1 MSLHHFETLDKL
13 IGNTPLIGIKY
24 RLQNKEGIIYAKC
37 EHYNFTGS
45 IKDRIALNILKE
57 AFLADK
63 IKQGD
68 TIVEATSGNT
78 GISVSAIGRLMGCN
92 VKIIMPDWLS
102 EERKKIIQYF
112 GAEIIPISKEE
123 GGFVRSVALAKE
135 MAEKN
140 PNVFLPDQF
149 ANIHNVEAH
158 EKTGM
163 EIHNQLK
170 NKHSQIDGFV
180 AGVGTGGTIIGVGR
194 ALRKLYPNVKIHPL
208 EPQESPT
215 ISTGYKVGHH
225 RIQGISDE
233 FIPDIMKMDATDEI
247 IQASDGDSII
257 MTQKLAQTLGLGV
270 GISSGANL
278 IGAIKLQ
285 QKYGFDSVIATI
297 FSDCNKKYLS
307 TDLMR
312 EEAVKEYYLAPE
324 VELVGIV
331 C

>member
-1 MSLHHFETLDKL
+1 MHYFETLEKL
-13 IGNTPLIGIKY
+13 IGNTPMIGIKY
-24 RLQNKEGIIYAKC
+24 RLQNKEGVIYAKC

-57 AFLADK
+57 AFLSNE

-78 GISVSAIGRLMGCN
+78 GISFSAIGKLMGCN

-102 EERKKIIQYF
+102 EERKQIIQYF

-135 MAEKN
+135 MAEKD
-140 PNVFLPDQF
+140 PNVFLPNQF
-149 ANIHNVEAH
+149 SNIHNVEAH

-163 EIHNQLK
+163 EIYNQLK

-194 ALRKLYPNVKIHPL
+194 ALRKLYPNIKIHPL

-233 FIPDIMKMDATDEI
+233 FIPDIMKMDHTDEI
-247 IQASDGDSII
+247 MQASDGDSII
-257 MTQKLAQTLGLGV
+257 MAQQLAQKLGLGV

-285 QKYGFDSVIATI
+285 QKYGFDSVIATV
-297 FSDCNKKYLS
+297 FSDCNKKYLT
-307 TDLMR
+307 TDLTKK
-312 EEAVKEYYLAPE
+312 EPVKGHYLAPE
-324 VELVGIV
+324 VELLGIV
-331 C
+331 SA

>member
-1 MSLHHFETLDKL
+1 MHYFETLEKL
-13 IGNTPLIGIKY
+13 IGNTPMIGIKY
-24 RLQNKEGIIYAKC
+24 RLQNKEGVIYAKC

-57 AFLADK
+57 AFLSNE

-78 GISVSAIGRLMGCN
+78 GISFSAIGKLMGCN

-102 EERKKIIQYF
+102 EERKQIIQYF

-135 MAEKN
+135 MAEKD
-140 PNVFLPDQF
+140 PNVFLPNQF
-149 ANIHNVEAH
+149 SNIHNVEAH

-163 EIHNQLK
+163 EIYNQLK

-194 ALRKLYPNVKIHPL
+194 ALRKLYPNIKIHPL

-233 FIPDIMKMDATDEI
+233 FIPDIMKMDHTDEI
-247 IQASDGDSII
+247 MQASDGDSII
-257 MTQKLAQTLGLGV
+257 MAQQLAQKLGLGV

-285 QKYGFDSVIATI
+285 QKYGFDSVIATV
-297 FSDCNKKYLS
+297 FSDCNKKYLT
-307 TDLMR
+307 TDLTKK
-312 EEAVKEYYLAPE
+312 EPVKGHYLAPG
-324 VELVGIV
+324 VELLGIV
-331 C
+331 SA